1 MDMSY
6 HIENKGMVSNTIL
19 AQQTFGT
26 RRIDAYTLAEEIM
39 NGRVILVRDRI
50 EEGDKV
56 RYEVNR
62 RETMIARDKAEQL
75 KEEFRNWIFKDLNE
89 GKNM

>member
-50 EEGDKV
+50 EEAG
-56 RYEVNR
+56 
-62 RETMIARDKAEQL
+62 
-75 KEEFRNWIFKDLNE
+75 
-89 GKNM
+89 